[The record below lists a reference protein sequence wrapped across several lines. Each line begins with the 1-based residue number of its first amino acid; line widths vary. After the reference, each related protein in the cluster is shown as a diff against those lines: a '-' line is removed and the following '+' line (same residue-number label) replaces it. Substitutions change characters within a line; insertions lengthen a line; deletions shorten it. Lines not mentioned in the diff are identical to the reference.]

1 MESVKTITELFKSE
15 TEKSDYI
22 AQIKNLNNFCINRN
36 IKTRFLIPADNIV
49 LEGIQNKKSF
59 NLTVMHVLEIKD

>member
-1 MESVKTITELFKSE
+1 MESVKTITELFNSE

-22 AQIKNLNNFCINRN
+22 AQVKNLNNFCISRN
-36 IKTRFLIPADNIV
+36 IKTRFIVPADNIV

-59 NLTVMHVLEIKD
+59 NLTVIHVLEIKD